1 MRVWIAEKPDIA
13 KDIVKALGG
22 NFTGADQRNGFCQV
36 GSDAVTW
43 CFGHIL
49 ESAEPEVY
57 NPAYK
62 QWNAA
67 DLPLKLYPLK
77 LAPKDSTKKQVKVI
91 LDLLKQSDS
100 AVHAGDPDDEG
111 QLLVDEVLIY
121 AHYHKPVKRLLLQDN
136 TDAGVKRAVNHLKD
150 NKQFK
155 GLYLKALARSVG
167 DDIYGKSMT
176 RAYTLAAQA
185 KGYRGVLSVGRVQT
199 PILGLICKRYL
210 DNKHHVKG
218 FYQTIKGDF
227 KSTQGIFVANWKVSE
242 NAPQDDKKRL
252 NDESYAD
259 RLTKHLTGK
268 TFDVVSAAVCDKKE
282 FAPLPF
288 NLLKLQQ
295 AMSKSNKFSAKKT
308 LKITQELREKHKAI
322 TYNRSDCQYLSDEQF
337 KEAPE
342 LLNALKNGLSQ
353 FSQYPTDERQKSK
366 AFNTDNVTA
375 HTAIIPT
382 MNVPDLNK
390 LSDDERAV
398 YLMIAE
404 RYIAQFLPPKLFK
417 EALAV
422 LKWDLETFSCRATEL
437 QEKGYTAFYQSQS
450 EDEEE
455 DDNKGD
461 GNSGYATIA
470 KLRTGEQVSC
480 EKCVYENKET
490 TPPPLF
496 TESSLLAAL
505 SRIADFV
512 TDPKIKA
519 SLKAKDAGKKG
530 ESGGIGTPA
539 TRDSFVPLLVNRGF
553 IAIEKQKLIPTQAG
567 LDFYH
572 SLPKDVTQPDLTAL
586 WAEKQQEIEKGQLD
600 IDVFVSELYDD
611 IQRLLKEDI
620 ANNLKVTASSAANV
634 LSVKCPLCQS
644 ELQENQKAIAS
655 CKARCGF
662 VIWKVIAGKAIT
674 RTQAETLI
682 EKGKTGMIKGF
693 KSKAG
698 KPFDAKLTLDRTSG
712 KVEFEFENKG
722 KK

>member
-22 NFTGADQRNGFCQV
+22 KADRKDGYFDC
-36 GSDAVTW
+36 GSDIVTW

-62 QWNAA
+62 QWNKS
-67 DLPLKLYPLK
+67 DLPLKLFPLK
-77 LAPKDSTKKQVKVI
+77 LRPKDSTKKQVKII

-100 AVHAGDPDDEG
+100 AVHAADPDEEG

-121 AHYHKPVKRLLLQDN
+121 AHYQKPVERLLLQDN
-136 TDAGVKRAVNHLKD
+136 TDVGVKRAVNHLKD
-150 NKQFK
+150 NRQFK

-210 DNKHHVKG
+210 DNTHHVKG

-227 KSTQGIFVANWKVSE
+227 KTSHGIFGANWKVSD

-252 NDESYAD
+252 NNESYAD
-259 RLTKHLTGK
+259 RLSKHLTGK
-268 TFDVVSAAVCDKKE
+268 TFDVVSSAVCDKKE

-288 NLLKLQQ
+288 NLLKLQK
-295 AMSKSNKFSAKKT
+295 AMSKSKKFSAKKT
-308 LKITQELREKHKAI
+308 LKITQDLREKHKAI

-342 LLNALKNGLSQ
+342 LLNSLKNGLSQ
-353 FSQYPTDERQKSK
+353 FSHYPLDERQKSK

-382 MNVPDLNK
+382 NNVPDLSK
-390 LSDDERAV
+390 LTDDEKAV

-404 RYIAQFLPPKLFK
+404 RYMAQFLPPKLFK

-422 LKWDLETFSCRATEL
+422 LKFDLDTFSCRAIEV

-450 EDEEE
+450 
-455 DDNKGD
+455 DDDQAEND
-461 GNSGYATIA
+461 NSDNGSDYTLIA
-470 KLRTGEQVSC
+470 KLRTGESVVC
-480 EKCVYENKET
+480 EKCYYENKET

-496 TESSLLAAL
+496 TESSLLTAL

-530 ESGGIGTPA
+530 EFGGIGTPA
-539 TRDSFVPLLVNRGF
+539 TRDSFVPILINRGF

-586 WAEKQQEIEKGQLD
+586 WAEKQQEIEKGNLD
-600 IDVFVSELYDD
+600 IDVFVNELYAD
-611 IQRLLKEDI
+611 IKQLLNEDI
-620 ANNLKVTASSAANV
+620 GNSLKVDSSSSPDT

-644 ELQENQKAIAS
+644 ELQENQKAIAT
-655 CKARCGF
+655 CKSRCGF
-662 VIWKVIAGKAIT
+662 VIWREIASKKIT
-674 RTQAETLI
+674 RNQAETLI
-682 EKGKTGMIKGF
+682 EKGKTCIIKDF

-698 KPFDAKLTLDRTSG
+698 KSFNAKLVLDKKSG
-712 KVEFEFENKG
+712 KVTFEFENK
-722 KK
+722 K

>member
-22 NFTGADQRNGFCQV
+22 KADRKDGYFDC
-36 GSDAVTW
+36 GSDIVTW

-62 QWNAA
+62 QWNAS
-67 DLPLKLYPLK
+67 DLPLKLFPLK
-77 LAPKDSTKKQVKVI
+77 LVPKESATKQVKII
-91 LDLLKQSDS
+91 LDLLKQSES

-121 AHYHKPVKRLLLQDN
+121 ANYQKPVKRVLLNDN
-136 TDAGVKRAVNHLKD
+136 TDMAVKRAVNNLKD

-155 GLYLKALARSVG
+155 GLYFKALARSVG

-210 DNKHHVKG
+210 DNTQHVKG
-218 FYQTIKGDF
+218 FYQVIKGEF
-227 KSTQGIFVANWKVSE
+227 KTSLGLFGANWKVSD

-259 RLTKHLTGK
+259 RLSKHLTGK
-268 TFDVVSAAVCDKKE
+268 SFDVVSAAVCDKKE

-295 AMSKSNKFSAKKT
+295 AMSKTKKFSAKKT
-308 LKITQELREKHKAI
+308 LKITQDLREKHKAI

-353 FSQYPTDERQKSK
+353 FSQYPTDERQKSR

-382 MNVPDLNK
+382 INVPNLSK
-390 LSDDERAV
+390 LTDDEKAV

-417 EALAV
+417 EALAI
-422 LKWDLETFSCRATEL
+422 LKFDLDTFSCRATEV

-450 EDEEE
+450 
-455 DDNKGD
+455 DDDQVEND
-461 GNSGYATIA
+461 NSDNGSDYALIS
-470 KLRTGEQVSC
+470 KLRTGESVAC
-480 EKCVYENKET
+480 EKCYYENKET

-496 TESSLLAAL
+496 TESSLLSAL

-530 ESGGIGTPA
+530 EFGGIGTPA
-539 TRDSFVPLLVNRGF
+539 TRDSFVPILINRGF
-553 IAIEKQKLIPTQAG
+553 ITIEKQKIIPTQAG

-586 WAEKQQEIEKGQLD
+586 WAEKQQEIENGDLD
-600 IDVFVSELYDD
+600 IDVFVDELYTD
-611 IQRLLKEDI
+611 IKRLLNEDI
-620 ANNLKVTASSAANV
+620 SNSLKVDSSSSANTF
-634 LSVKCPLCQS
+634 SVKCPLCQS
-644 ELQENQKAIAS
+644 ELQENQKAIAT

-662 VIWKVIAGKAIT
+662 VVWREMASKKIT
-674 RTQAETLI
+674 HNQAEILI
-682 EKGKTGMIKGF
+682 EKGKTGIIKGF

-698 KPFDAKLTLDRTSG
+698 KTFNAKLVLDKTSG
-712 KVEFEFENKG
+712 KVTFEFENK
-722 KK
+722 K

>member
-1 MRVWIAEKPDIA
+1 MRVWIGEKPDVA

-22 NFTGADQRNGFCQV
+22 SFTGADSRNGFCTV
-36 GSDAVTW
+36 GSDIVTW

-57 NPAYK
+57 NPSYK
-62 QWNAA
+62 QWNTA

-77 LAPKDSTKKQVKVI
+77 LTPKANAKKQLNVI
-91 LDLLKQSDS
+91 LDLLKKSDS
-100 AVHAGDPDDEG
+100 AVNAGDPDDEG

-121 AHYHKPVKRLLLQDN
+121 ANYKKTVKRLLLQDN
-136 TDAGVKRAVNHLKD
+136 TDAGVKRAVNNLKD
-150 NKQFK
+150 NKQFQ

-199 PILGLICKRYL
+199 PILGLICKRFL
-210 DNKHHVKG
+210 DNKNHVKG
-218 FYQTIKGDF
+218 FYQTIKGEF
-227 KSTQGIFVANWKVSE
+227 KTANGLFGANWKVSE
-242 NAPQDDKKRL
+242 NAPQDEKKRL
-252 NDESYAD
+252 NDEGCAD
-259 RLTKHLTGK
+259 RLSKHLTGK
-268 TFDVVSAAVCDKKE
+268 SFDVVSAAVCDKKE

-295 AMSKSNKFSAKKT
+295 AMSQSHKFSAKKT
-308 LKITQELREKHKAI
+308 LKITQDLREKYKAI

-342 LLNALKNGLSQ
+342 LLNVLKQGLSQ
-353 FSQYPTDERQKSK
+353 FSDYPIDKRQKSK

-382 MNVPDLNK
+382 TNVPDLNK
-390 LSDDERAV
+390 LTDDERVV
-398 YLMIAE
+398 YLTIAE
-404 RYIAQFLPPKLFK
+404 RYIAQFLPPKIFK
-417 EALAV
+417 EALAI
-422 LKWDLETFSCRATEL
+422 LKWDLETFSCRATEI
-437 QEKGYTAFYQSQS
+437 QEKGYTTFYQNQS
-450 EDEEE
+450 DDEEVSE
-455 DDNKGD
+455 EKTDSDSD
-461 GNSGYATIA
+461 YAIIA
-470 KLRTGEQVSC
+470 KLRTGESVSC
-480 EKCVYENKET
+480 EKCDYENKET

-512 TDPKIKA
+512 IDPKIKA
-519 SLKAKDAGKKG
+519 VLKAKDAGKKG
-530 ESGGIGTPA
+530 EFGGIGTPA

-572 SLPKDVTQPDLTAL
+572 SLPLMVTQPDLTAL

-600 IDVFVSELYDD
+600 VEVFVKDLYAD
-611 IQRLLKEDI
+611 IQELIDFGI
-620 ANNLKVTASSAANV
+620 SDNLKVDASSSENK
-634 LSVKCPLCQS
+634 LSVSCPLCKS
-644 ELQENQKAIAS
+644 ELLENSKAFAS

-662 VIWKVIAGKAIT
+662 VIWEEIAGKKIT

-682 EKGKTGMIKGF
+682 EKGETGIIKGF

-698 KPFDAKLTLDRTSG
+698 KLFDAKLVLDKASG
-712 KVEFEFENKG
+712 KVIFKYENKG

>member
-1 MRVWIAEKPDIA
+1 MRLWIAEKPDIA

-22 NFTGADQRNGFCQV
+22 KVDRKDGYFDC
-36 GSDAVTW
+36 GSDVVTW

-49 ESAEPEVY
+49 ESAEPEIY

-62 QWNAA
+62 QWNSA
-67 DLPLKLYPLK
+67 DLPLRLYPVK
-77 LAPKDSTKKQVKVI
+77 LAPKDSTKKQVNII
-91 LDLLKQSDS
+91 LDLLKKSDS

-121 AHYHKPVKRLLLQDN
+121 ANYQKPVKRVLLNDN
-136 TDAGVKRAVNHLKD
+136 TDAAVKRAVNNLKD
-150 NKQFK
+150 NKQFQ

-176 RAYTLAAQA
+176 RAYTLAARA

-199 PILGLICKRYL
+199 PILGLICKRFL
-210 DNKHHVKG
+210 DNKNHKES
-218 FYQTIKGDF
+218 FYQTIHGQF
-227 KSTQGIFVANWKVSE
+227 KTDHGVFNANWKVSE

-252 NDESYAD
+252 IDEGYAD
-259 RLTKHLTGK
+259 RLSKHLMGK
-268 TFDVVSAAVCDKKE
+268 AFDVVSAAVCDKKE

-308 LKITQELREKHKAI
+308 LKITQDLREKHKAI
-322 TYNRSDCQYLSDEQF
+322 TYNRSDCQYLSNEQF
-337 KEAPE
+337 QEAPE
-342 LLNALKNGLSQ
+342 LLSELKNGLTQ
-353 FSQYPTDERQKSK
+353 FSEYPINENQKSK
-366 AFNTDNVTA
+366 AFNSDNVTA

-382 MNVPDLNK
+382 TNVPK
-390 LSDDERAV
+390 LTALTDDERVV
-398 YLMIAE
+398 YLTIAE
-404 RYIAQFLPPKLFK
+404 RYIMQFLPPKIYK
-417 EALAV
+417 EAIAV
-422 LKWDLETFSCRATEL
+422 LKWDLETFSCSAVDI
-437 QEKGYTAFYQSQS
+437 QDKGYTAYYQNKDDDS
-450 EDEEE
+450 EDTEQET
-455 DDNKGD
+455 DPTSD
-461 GNSGYATIA
+461 YAIIA
-470 KLRTGEQVSC
+470 KLRTGVSVTC
-480 EKCVYENKET
+480 ESCRYENRKT
-490 TPPPLF
+490 TPPPIF
-496 TESSLLAAL
+496 TESTLLAAL
-505 SRIADFV
+505 SRIADYV

-519 SLKAKDAGKKG
+519 ALKAKDAGKKG
-530 ESGGIGTPA
+530 EFGGIGTPA

-553 IAIEKQKLIPTQAG
+553 ITIEKQKLIPTQAG

-600 IDVFVSELYDD
+600 IDVFVNELYDD
-611 IQRLLKEDI
+611 IQRLLREDI
-620 ANNLKVTASSAANV
+620 ANNLKVDASSSENV

-644 ELQENQKAIAS
+644 ELLENSKAIAS

-662 VIWKVIAGKAIT
+662 VVWKVMSSKTIT
-674 RTQAETLI
+674 RNQAETLI

-698 KPFDAKLTLDRTSG
+698 NPFDAKLVLDSTTG
-712 KVEFEFENKG
+712 KITFEFESKG

>member
-1 MRVWIAEKPDIA
+1 MRLWIAEKPDIA

-22 NFTGADQRNGFCQV
+22 KADRKDGYFDC
-36 GSDAVTW
+36 GSDVVTW

-49 ESAEPEVY
+49 ESAEPEIY

-62 QWNAA
+62 QWNSA
-67 DLPLKLYPLK
+67 DLPLRLYPVK
-77 LAPKDSTKKQVKVI
+77 LAPKDSTKKQVNII
-91 LDLLKQSDS
+91 LDLLKKSDS

-121 AHYHKPVKRLLLQDN
+121 ANYQKPVKRVLLNDN
-136 TDAGVKRAVNHLKD
+136 TDAAVKRAVNNLKD
-150 NKQFK
+150 NKQFQ

-199 PILGLICKRYL
+199 PILGLICKRFL
-210 DNKHHVKG
+210 DNQNHKES
-218 FYQTIKGDF
+218 FYQTIHGQF
-227 KSTQGIFVANWKVSE
+227 KADHGVFNANWKVNE

-252 NDESYAD
+252 IDEGYAD
-259 RLTKHLTGK
+259 RLSKHLMGK
-268 TFDVVSAAVCDKKE
+268 TFDVASAAVCDKKE

-308 LKITQELREKHKAI
+308 LKITQDLREKHKAI
-322 TYNRSDCQYLSDEQF
+322 TYNRSDCQYLSNEQF
-337 KEAPE
+337 QEAPE
-342 LLNALKNGLSQ
+342 LLSALKMGLTQ
-353 FSQYPTDERQKSK
+353 FAEYPINENQKSK

-382 MNVPDLNK
+382 TNVPK
-390 LSDDERAV
+390 LTALTDDERVV
-398 YLMIAE
+398 YLTIAE
-404 RYIAQFLPPKLFK
+404 RYIMQFLPPKIYK
-417 EALAV
+417 EAIAV
-422 LKWDLETFSCRATEL
+422 LKWDLETFSCSATDV
-437 QEKGYTAFYQSQS
+437 QDKGYTAYYQNKDDDG
-450 EDEEE
+450 EDTEQET
-455 DDNKGD
+455 DPTSD
-461 GNSGYATIA
+461 YATIA
-470 KLRTGEQVSC
+470 KLRTGVSVTC
-480 EKCVYENKET
+480 ESCRYENRKT
-490 TPPPLF
+490 TPPPIF
-496 TESSLLAAL
+496 TESTLLAAL
-505 SRIADFV
+505 SRIADYV

-519 SLKAKDAGKKG
+519 ALKEKDAGKKG
-530 ESGGIGTPA
+530 EFGGIGTPA

-553 IAIEKQKLIPTQAG
+553 ITIEKQKLIPTQAG

-586 WAEKQQEIEKGQLD
+586 WAEKQQEIEKGQLN
-600 IDVFVSELYDD
+600 IDVFVNELYDD

-620 ANNLKVTASSAANV
+620 ANNLKVDASSSENA
-634 LSVKCPLCQS
+634 LSVKCPVCQS
-644 ELQENQKAIAS
+644 PLLENSKAIAS

-662 VIWKVIAGKAIT
+662 VVWKVTSSKTIT

-682 EKGKTGMIKGF
+682 EKGKTGIIKGF

-698 KPFDAKLTLDRTSG
+698 KPFDAKLVLDSASG
-712 KVEFEFENKG
+712 KVTFEFENKS

>member
-13 KDIVKALGG
+13 KDIIKALGG
-22 NFTGADQRNGFCQV
+22 KADRKDGYFDC
-36 GSDAVTW
+36 GSDVVTW

-62 QWNAA
+62 QWNAS
-67 DLPLKLYPLK
+67 DLPLKLFPLK
-77 LAPKDSTKKQVKVI
+77 LAPKESAKKQVKII

-121 AHYHKPVKRLLLQDN
+121 ANYQKPVKRVLLNDN
-136 TDAGVKRAVNHLKD
+136 TDVAVKRAVNNLKD

-210 DNKHHVKG
+210 DNTQHVKG
-218 FYQTIKGDF
+218 FYQVIKGEF
-227 KSTQGIFVANWKVSE
+227 KTALGLFGANWKVSD

-259 RLTKHLTGK
+259 RLSKHLTGK
-268 TFDVVSAAVCDKKE
+268 SFDVVSAAVCDKKE

-295 AMSKSNKFSAKKT
+295 AMSRTKKFSAKKT
-308 LKITQELREKHKAI
+308 LKITQDLREKHKAI

-382 MNVPDLNK
+382 INVPNLSK
-390 LSDDERAV
+390 LTDDEKAV

-422 LKWDLETFSCRATEL
+422 LKFDLDTFSCRATEV

-450 EDEEE
+450 
-455 DDNKGD
+455 DDDQVENDNTDNGSD
-461 GNSGYATIA
+461 YALIA
-470 KLRTGEQVSC
+470 KLRTGESVAC
-480 EKCVYENKET
+480 EKCYYENKET

-496 TESSLLAAL
+496 TESSLLSAL

-530 ESGGIGTPA
+530 EFGGIGTPA
-539 TRDSFVPLLVNRGF
+539 TRDSFVPILINRGF
-553 IAIEKQKLIPTQAG
+553 ITIEKQKLIPTQAG

-586 WAEKQQEIEKGQLD
+586 WAEKQQEIEKGNLD
-600 IDVFVSELYDD
+600 IDVFVDELYAD
-611 IQRLLKEDI
+611 IKQLLNEDI
-620 ANNLKVTASSAANV
+620 SSSLKVDSSSSANTLA
-634 LSVKCPLCQS
+634 VKCPLCQS
-644 ELQENQKAIAS
+644 ELQENQKAIAT

-662 VIWKVIAGKAIT
+662 VVWREIASKKIT
-674 RTQAETLI
+674 RNQAETLI
-682 EKGKTGMIKGF
+682 EKGKTGIIKDF

-698 KPFDAKLTLDRTSG
+698 KSFNAKLVLDKKSG
-712 KVEFEFENKG
+712 KVTFEFENK
-722 KK
+722 K